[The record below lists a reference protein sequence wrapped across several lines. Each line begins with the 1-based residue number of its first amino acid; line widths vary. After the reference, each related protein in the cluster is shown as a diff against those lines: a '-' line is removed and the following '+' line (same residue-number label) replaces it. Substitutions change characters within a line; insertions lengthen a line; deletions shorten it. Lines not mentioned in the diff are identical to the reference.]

1 MAQNDK
7 ILCLLTSYLRKHTL
21 YDRDCDM
28 VNSSVKGKKMT
39 QNDKKLCLL
48 HPYVRK
54 HTSYVRDFWYA
65 CIK

>member
-39 QNDKKLCLL
+39 QNDKK
-48 HPYVRK
+48 YVCYTLISESIHHMFVIFGTR
-54 HTSYVRDFWYA
+54 V
-65 CIK
+65 